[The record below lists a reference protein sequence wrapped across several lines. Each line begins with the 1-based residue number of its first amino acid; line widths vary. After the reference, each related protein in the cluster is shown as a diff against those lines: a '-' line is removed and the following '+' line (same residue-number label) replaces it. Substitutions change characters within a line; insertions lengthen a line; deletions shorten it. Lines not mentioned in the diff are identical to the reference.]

1 MPDTATSDTTGTPDT
16 AGATA
21 LAPLIAGRWSARAY
35 DPLAQI
41 DDADLLSVLEAG
53 RWAPTWGRIQPLR
66 FVVGRRGDDTFGA
79 LTSTLNRGNAS
90 WAPASAALILLCT
103 TDEPGDADKHEYGAV
118 DAGLAL
124 GQMILQSE
132 AVGLNGH
139 PMAGFSKAEARA
151 AFAIP
156 AGVRPL
162 VILAVGKLAGDEIAL
177 PDEIRERDAW
187 PRTRL
192 PLDEIAFAGTW
203 GTPFA

>member
-1 MPDTATSDTTGTPDT
+1 MSDTTAAPPEAPEDT
-16 AGATA
+16 A
-21 LAPLIAGRWSARAY
+21 LIPLIADRWSARSY
-35 DPLAQI
+35 DPLAVI
-41 DDADLLSVLEAG
+41 DAADLRSVLEAG

-66 FVVGRRGDDTFGA
+66 FIVGHRGDDTFGA

-103 TDEPGDADKHEYGAV
+103 TDEPGDPDKHEYGAV
-118 DAGLAL
+118 NAGLAL
-124 GQMILQSE
+124 GQMILQAE
-132 AVGLNGH
+132 AIGFNGH

-156 AGVRPL
+156 QGVRPL
-162 VILAVGKLAGDEIAL
+162 VMLALGRLADDDVPL
-177 PDEIRERDAW
+177 PAEIRERNAW

-203 GTPFA
+203 GTPFS